1 MKDFNINLKLSAY
14 PSPFGVKPDHFFRK
28 RISLLKLS
36 QRLASSLSS
45 SWSCPNMTDGEY
57 MSFST
62 PWGISKTK
70 PKSKMELTE
79 FSSAL
84 RKYQNEFIP
93 AIFCGT
99 IIEAEVVA
107 YVATPRK
114 RHTWKAP
121 TMLSSPLIKHRLVT

>member
-1 MKDFNINLKLSAY
+1 MVMPKY
-14 PSPFGVKPDHFFRK
+14 
-28 RISLLKLS
+28 
-36 QRLASSLSS
+36 
-45 SWSCPNMTDGEY
+45 DGWRVHVV
-57 MSFST
+57 FDAR
-62 PWGISKTK
+62 GISKTK

-107 YVATPRK
+107 YV
-114 RHTWKAP
+114 RHTQKE
-121 TMLSSPLIKHRLVT
+121 TYVESPDDAFITFDQT